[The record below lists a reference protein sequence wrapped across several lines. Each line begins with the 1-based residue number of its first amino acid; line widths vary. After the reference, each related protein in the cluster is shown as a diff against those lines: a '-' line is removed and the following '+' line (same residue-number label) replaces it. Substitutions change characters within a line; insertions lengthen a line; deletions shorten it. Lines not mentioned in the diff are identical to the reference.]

1 MMNKEQIKNIVV
13 GKLLNKEFDLE
24 FDEMMILYMKEGTVL
39 GNLSRL
45 SKKINMEKIQKC
57 NRQEFTEWQ
66 FSGDEDD
73 E

>member
-24 FDEMMILYMKEGTVL
+24 FDEMMILYMKEGTIL

-57 NRQEFTEWQ
+57 NQQEFTEWQ